1 MNRKEFLQKSA
12 KLGLGSTALL
22 VLNQANVDASGQA
35 SQPDQLAIVQREK
48 EFVQNWLADLLDS
61 MDTVLD
67 EETKVKIIEGC
78 GRGCFRRF
86 KFKQDLAK
94 EGAGD
99 VDKLIQALK
108 KNFEVWREGDV
119 VHIRYGAESK
129 QCYCPAARYRPAKP
143 NDLHCNCTKA
153 THQTIWETALGRP
166 FKVDILESLRRGG
179 KTCHFLVHLT

>member
-12 KLGLGSTALL
+12 KLGLSSTALL
-22 VLNQANVDASGQA
+22 VLNQANSSATAQE
-35 SQPDQLAIVQREK
+35 SQPDQLAVVQREK

-61 MDTVLD
+61 MDAVLD
-67 EETKVKIIEGC
+67 EETKIKIIEGC

-108 KNFEVWREGDV
+108 KNFEVWREGDL
-119 VHIRYGAESK
+119 VHIRYGAVSK
-129 QCYCPAARYRPAKP
+129 GCYCPAARYRPAKP

-166 FKVDILESLRRGG
+166 FKVDILETVRRGG
-179 KTCHFLVHLT
+179 KTCHFLVHLA